1 MSSNFLPEELARK
14 KIDIMLKKAGWDIV
28 SRDKYSSGMSAVAIE
43 EGLLKGNLEADYLLF
58 LDGKAIGVLEAKKE
72 SVSLDDVVAHQAEN
86 YTRNLPDY
94 YRILCAMAHLC
105 LNTCANMTHRQK

>member
-43 EGLLKGNLEADYLLF
+43 EGLLKGNL
-58 LDGKAIGVLEAKKE
+58 
-72 SVSLDDVVAHQAEN
+72 
-86 YTRNLPDY
+86 DY
-94 YRILCAMAHLC
+94 YS
-105 LNTCANMTHRQK
+105 QF